1 MGGLERGVPVG
12 GKGGMLGAALG
23 EGGAVEAEFARG
35 EPDVAGLAQSGEEA
49 VVLVLLGA
57 GERARHIGTRDQN

>member
-1 MGGLERGVPVG
+1 
-12 GKGGMLGAALG
+12 MLGAALG